1 MTYQI
6 LSRKWRPQGFEEVV
20 GQEHVTRTLINAI
33 TSNRL
38 AQAYLFSGPRGVG
51 KTTTARILAKAL
63 NCSAAPQP
71 TPTPCGQCASC
82 CDIAA
87 GTSVDVLEID
97 GASNTG
103 VDDVR
108 ELREQVKY
116 VPFQGRYKVYIIDEV
131 HMLSNAAFNALLK
144 TLEEPPPHLLFL
156 FATTESHKI
165 LPTILSRCQ
174 HFHFKRVGR
183 LDMMAQLAKIAAAE
197 GLAIEERALS
207 LIAKVSEGSVR
218 DALSVVDQVVASSG
232 TVVRETDVVEMLGV
246 VDRQGFS
253 TLTQALREKDG
264 AGALV
269 AARALFDHGHDV
281 KLLCAELVEY
291 VRHLTV
297 LKLGGKAAE
306 SLDLPRE
313 EVEELRAAAA
323 AFELDELVRLF
334 GVFSQAQ
341 EDIRFAM
348 YPPFTLEM
356 ALVKAT
362 RVVALE
368 PIERLIARVD
378 ALGMNAT
385 PNLQEQPTP
394 GRPARFAPAPAPVP
408 PQSAASPTQPRRGD
422 PPIVDTVA
430 EAVPDTGNLWGLVMQ
445 RVADEKPNLE
455 SYLRSGRPVMGGEG
469 ELVME
474 YAQQDAWAAD
484 LASRDDNQAY
494 VEGVLREVA
503 GRDIAFRIR
512 RTADAPEGAAAG
524 RRAAAGPPPDRTVPA
539 QPQDERDGA
548 PRRSAVTEVMAHPV
562 VRDALTIFGGEV
574 MEVRDL
580 GRLDD
585 PRDGDA

>member
-63 NCSAAPQP
+63 NCSGAPQP
-71 TPTPCGQCASC
+71 TPTPCGECASC
-82 CDIAA
+82 RDITA

-144 TLEEPPPHLLFL
+144 TLEEPPPHLIFL

-174 HFHFKRVGR
+174 HFHFKRVKR
-183 LDMMAQLAKIAAAE
+183 LDMMARLAKIAAAE
-197 GLAIEERALS
+197 GLDIEERALS

-218 DALSVVDQVVASSG
+218 DALSVVDQVVAANG
-232 TVVRETDVVEMLGV
+232 TTVREADVVALLGV
-246 VDRQGFS
+246 VDRQGFA
-253 TLTQALREKDG
+253 TLTRAVCDKDAAAALT
-264 AGALV
+264 

-291 VRHLTV
+291 VRHLSV
-297 LKLGGKAAE
+297 LKVGGKAAE
-306 SLDLPRE
+306 TLDLPRE
-313 EVEELRAAAA
+313 DVEDLRAAAA
-323 AFELDELVRLF
+323 AFDLDELVRLF

-348 YPPFTLEM
+348 CPPVTLEM

-368 PIERLIARVD
+368 PIERLIARVE
-378 ALGMNAT
+378 ALGAGIG
-385 PNLQEQPTP
+385 PEPTP
-394 GRPARFAPAPAPVP
+394 ATSVQPPRARPVAAAPSPKPNAPE
-408 PQSAASPTQPRRGD
+408 QSAGHAAVDVVAPTFDADQLWQLVMHR
-422 PPIVDTVA
+422 VA
-430 EAVPDTGNLWGLVMQ
+430 ED
-445 RVADEKPNLE
+445 KPNLE
-455 SYLRSGRPVMGGEG
+455 SYLRSGRPTASGDR
-469 ELVME
+469 ELTVE
-474 YAQQDAWAAD
+474 YTPSDAWAAD
-484 LASRDDNQAY
+484 LASRDDNQEY
-494 VEGVLREVA
+494 VGRVLREVA
-503 GRDIAFRIR
+503 GRDVSFRIR
-512 RTADAPEGAAAG
+512 RIADAPEGPAPG
-524 RRAAAGPPPDRTVPA
+524 RRASSERAAARAEDRSVPA
-539 QPQDERDGA
+539 QVPSGDVV

-562 VRDALTIFGGEV
+562 VKDALTIFGGEV

-580 GRLDD
+580 GRRGE
-585 PRDGDA
+585 PREGDA

>member
-6 LSRKWRPQGFEEVV
+6 LARKWRPQGFEEVV

-63 NCSAAPQP
+63 NCAAAPQP
-71 TPTPCGQCASC
+71 TPTPCGECASC
-82 CDIAA
+82 RDIAA

-144 TLEEPPPHLLFL
+144 TLEEPPPHLIFL

-174 HFHFKRVGR
+174 HFRLKRVAR
-183 LDMMAQLAKIAAAE
+183 LDMMARLGTIAAAE
-197 GLAIEERALS
+197 GLAIEERALA

-218 DALSVVDQVVASSG
+218 DALSIVDQVVAASG
-232 TVVRETDVVEMLGV
+232 ATVRETDVAALLGV
-246 VDRQGFS
+246 VDRQGFAA
-253 TLTQALREKDG
+253 LTRAMREKDA
-264 AGALV
+264 AGAI
-269 AARALFDHGHDV
+269 ASARALFDYGHDV
-281 KLLCAELVEY
+281 KLLCADLVEY
-291 VRHLTV
+291 VRHLTI
-297 LKLGGKAAE
+297 LKLGGRAAE
-306 SLDLPRE
+306 TLDLPRE
-313 EVEELRAAAA
+313 DVEDLREAAAS
-323 AFELDELVRLF
+323 FELDELQRLF
-334 GVFSQAQ
+334 TVFSQAQ

-378 ALGMNAT
+378 AWGGADRGAAAPPAPRPVAARRETSPSPAKLA
-385 PNLQEQPTP
+385 PP
-394 GRPARFAPAPAPVP
+394 RPAEPTGESR
-408 PQSAASPTQPRRGD
+408 SAAPHAGGSTA
-422 PPIVDTVA
+422 VDA
-430 EAVPDTGNLWGLVMQ
+430 DGLWAVVMQ
-445 RVADEKPNLE
+445 RVAQEKPNLE
-455 SYLRSGRPVMGGEG
+455 SYLRSGRPVAAGSD
-469 ELVME
+469 ELVVE
-474 YAQQDAWAAD
+474 YAPADVWAAD
-484 LASRDDNQAY
+484 LAAREDNQSY
-494 VEGVLREVA
+494 VARVLREST
-503 GRDIAFRIR
+503 GRDVAFRIR
-512 RTADAPEGAAAG
+512 RQGGSPAGGARPTAAAERPAARAG
-524 RRAAAGPPPDRTVPA
+524 AESASSGDAGSSRRAVVADVL
-539 QPQDERDGA
+539 
-548 PRRSAVTEVMAHPV
+548 AHPV
-562 VRDALTIFGGEV
+562 VKDALEVFDGEV
-574 MEVRDL
+574 MDVRDL
-580 GRLDD
+580 NESGER
-585 PRDGDA
+585 RDGDE

>member
-6 LSRKWRPQGFEEVV
+6 LSRKWRPQGFDDVV
-20 GQEHVTRTLINAI
+20 GQEHVTRTLMNAI

-63 NCSAAPQP
+63 NCSAAERP
-71 TPTPCGQCASC
+71 TPAPCGQCPSC
-82 CDIAA
+82 RDIAA
-87 GTSVDVLEID
+87 GSSVDVLEID

-144 TLEEPPPHLLFL
+144 TLEEPPPHLIFL

-174 HFHFKRVGR
+174 QFHFKRVGR
-183 LDMMAQLAKIAAAE
+183 LDMVARLAKIGAAE
-197 GLAIEERALS
+197 GLEMEPRALS

-218 DALSVVDQVVASSG
+218 DALSVVDQVVAASG
-232 TVVRETDVVEMLGV
+232 STVREADVVALLGV

-253 TLTQALREKDG
+253 ALTRAMCDKDA
-264 AGALV
+264 AGALT

-297 LKLGGKAAE
+297 LTLGGKAAE
-306 SLDLPRE
+306 TLDLPHE
-313 EVEELRAAAA
+313 EVEELREAAASFA
-323 AFELDELVRLF
+323 LDDLVRIF
-334 GVFSQAQ
+334 NVFAQAQ
-341 EDIRFAM
+341 EDIRSAV

-362 RVVALE
+362 RVVALQ
-368 PIERLIARVD
+368 PIEHLIARVE
-378 ALGMNAT
+378 ALGSGTVPDPPFPRT
-385 PNLQEQPTP
+385 PSSPRAQPVAAP
-394 GRPARFAPAPAPVP
+394 SLPAPQATEPPKAPEP
-408 PQSAASPTQPRRGD
+408 AAGE
-422 PPIVDTVA
+422 PIG
-430 EAVPDTGNLWGLVMQ
+430 AVPDPERLWRLVMQ

-455 SYLRSGRPVMGGEG
+455 SYLRSGRPVCGGQDEFI
-469 ELVME
+469 VE
-474 YAQQDAWAAD
+474 YTQQDGWAAD
-484 LASRDDNQAY
+484 LASREDNQVY
-494 VEGVLREVA
+494 VGRVLRELA
-503 GRDIAFRIR
+503 GGNVAFRIR
-512 RTADAPEGAAAG
+512 RAPGAPGDRAPA
-524 RRAAAGPPPDRTVPA
+524 RRAATEAKTAPPAGSGTPGGP
-539 QPQDERDGA
+539 GA
-548 PRRSAVTEVMAHPV
+548 TSRRNAVTEVMANPV
-562 VRDALTIFGGEV
+562 VKDALTVFGGEV

-580 GRLDD
+580 GADGDRR
-585 PRDGDA
+585 RDGE